1 MLLFKAK
8 RNGEIAGSLESGK
21 SQVLGL
27 IGLERN
33 EITTLFWTSFGL
45 NILAPAKFS
54 LIYDLVLAN

>member
-1 MLLFKAK
+1 MVKSLDLF
-8 RNGEIAGSLESGK
+8 ESGK

-33 EITTLFWTSFGL
+33 EITTLFWTSLGL
-45 NILAPAKFS
+45 NIFAPAKFS